1 MKISLNWLLELAKLP
16 HTFQATGVASPYTS
30 VSSRGNFLQKLKLST
45 CGILTLAFAGCATS
59 FTPPDPAD
67 LEYRLGDVYRTKRP
81 LLIEFYDG
89 SFLHGE
95 DDSWSVTEAKKRDGQ
110 PARYLKNPEEFE
122 GIKGVIPIGTLLTIS
137 KVEEHYW
144 GRADS
149 DWMVFGYFTKKP
161 FENTEMSIYHIS
173 GDQERNKYTNGCV
186 DRSILELIKRNATK
200 AQTDSATK
208 KPSKHDP

>member
-1 MKISLNWLLELAKLP
+1 M
-16 HTFQATGVASPYTS
+16 
-30 VSSRGNFLQKLKLST
+30 
-45 CGILTLAFAGCATS
+45 
-59 FTPPDPAD
+59 
-67 LEYRLGDVYRTKRP
+67 EYKLGDVYRTKRP
-81 LLIEFYDG
+81 LLIEFHDG

-95 DDSWSVTEAKKRDGQ
+95 GDSWSVTEAKKRDGQ
-110 PARYLKNPEEFE
+110 PALYLKNPEEFE

-186 DRSILELIKRNATK
+186 DRSILELIKRNAPK
-200 AQTDSATK
+200 AQTDSAIN
-208 KPSKHDP
+208 PLSKHDF